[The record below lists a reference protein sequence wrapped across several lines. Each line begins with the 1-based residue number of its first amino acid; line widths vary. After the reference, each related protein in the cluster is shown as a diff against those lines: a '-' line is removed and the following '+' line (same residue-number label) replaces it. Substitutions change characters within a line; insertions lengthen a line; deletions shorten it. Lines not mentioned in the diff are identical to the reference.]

1 MKTWLRI
8 ALAVAVLAAPASVA
22 FAKKKPAPT
31 TPGKYTDWAGEIDEL
46 EIAEPFKLAGYE
58 RIVVEP
64 FDTSETPLPEEND
77 NTWAPVK
84 SVLANVTPPF
94 VEGLSGELP
103 KPPAVVGEAGKAEP
117 GSLVVRGK
125 VVTMDPGSQAARY
138 WGGFGAGAARTE
150 IAGEVVDAGT
160 GKVLLR
166 FRQERR
172 SGFGMLGGDYEK
184 LMQRNLRTIGEDLAG
199 VLKHF

>member
-8 ALAVAVLAAPASVA
+8 ALAVAVLAAPASDAV
-22 FAKKKPAPT
+22 AKKKPAPT
-31 TPGKYTDWAGEIDEL
+31 APGKYTEWGDDIDEL
-46 EIAEPFKLAGYE
+46 EIVESFKTADYE

-64 FDTSETPLPEEND
+64 FDTSATPLPDPDD
-77 NTWAPVK
+77 NSYVAAKTA
-84 SVLANVTPPF
+84 LAYVTPPF
-94 VEGLSGELP
+94 VEGLSSQLA
-103 KPPAVVGEAGKAEP
+103 KPPSAVGDP
-117 GSLVVRGK
+117 GTAPPGALVIRGK
-125 VVTMDPGSQAARY
+125 VTTMDPGSRAARY

-150 IAGEVVDAGT
+150 IQGEVADAAT

-172 SGFGMLGGDYEK
+172 SGFGIAGGDYVK

-199 VLKHF
+199 VLKSF

>member
-1 MKTWLRI
+1 MKTWLRV
-8 ALAVAVLAAPASVA
+8 ALALALLAAPLNAA

-31 TPGKYTDWAGEIDEL
+31 TPGKYIDWGGEVDEL
-46 EIAEPFKLAGYE
+46 EIIEPLKLADYE

-64 FDTSETPLPEEND
+64 FDTSETPLPEEDD

-84 SVLANVTPPF
+84 KVLASVTPPF
-94 VEGLSGELP
+94 VEGLSGVLSRP
-103 KPPAVVGEAGKAEP
+103 SAGVGETGKAEP
-117 GSLVVRGK
+117 GSLVIRGK
-125 VVTMDPGSQAARY
+125 VLTMDPGSQAARY

-150 IAGEVVDAGT
+150 IAGEVVEAQT

-172 SGFGMLGGDYEK
+172 SGVGLLGGDYEK